1 MGKILIVDD
10 EPHLRRILVSNLKQA
25 RHEIVEASGVGE
37 ARRALGEH
45 EFDAL
50 ITDQKMG
57 DGEGLDVLAA
67 ARDTDAALSV
77 VFLTAFATIE
87 LAVESMRCGAFDFI
101 TKPFVPEVVLASAVR
116 AIEHTR
122 LLRENG
128 RLRDAVVRLEG
139 SSEIEGHSEAIRALR
154 GKIARVA
161 PTDATVLISGETGT
175 GKELVARAIHRSSP
189 SRREAAHRGELCGLY

>member
-1 MGKILIVDD
+1 MGARSCYEPTSRAECVFRSSFQPALATRKWIMGKILIVDD

-67 ARDTDAALSV
+67 ARDTDTALSV

-101 TKPFVPEVVLASAVR
+101 TKPFVPEVLLASAGR
-116 AIEHTR
+116 AAEHTR
-122 LLRENG
+122 LL
-128 RLRDAVVRLEG
+128 
-139 SSEIEGHSEAIRALR
+139 
-154 GKIARVA
+154 
-161 PTDATVLISGETGT
+161 
-175 GKELVARAIHRSSP
+175 
-189 SRREAAHRGELCGLY
+189 

>member
-10 EPHLRRILVSNLKQA
+10 EPHLRRILTSNLNHGG
-25 RHEIVEASGVGE
+25 HEVIEASGVSE
-37 ARRALGEH
+37 ARRALTECR
-45 EFDAL
+45 FDAL

-67 ARDTDAALSV
+67 AHETDASLSV

-87 LAVESMRCGAFDFI
+87 LAVESMRSGAFDFI
-101 TKPFVPEVVLASAVR
+101 TKPFVPEVVLASAIR

-139 SSEIEGHSEAIRALR
+139 SSEIKGQSEAIRALR

-161 PTDATVLISGETGT
+161 PTDATVLI
-175 GKELVARAIHRSSP
+175 
-189 SRREAAHRGELCGLY
+189 

>member
-10 EPHLRRILVSNLKQA
+10 EPHLRRILVSNFKQA
-25 RHEIVEASGVGE
+25 QHEIIEASGVGE
-37 ARRALGEH
+37 ARRALAEQ

-67 ARDTDAALSV
+67 ARDTDASLSV

-139 SSEIEGHSEAIRALR
+139 SSEIEGHSEAIRTLR

-175 GKELVARAIHRSSP
+175 GKELVA
-189 SRREAAHRGELCGLY
+189 